1 MTVKEFDEF
10 VERQRSG
17 ASNEAQVNWDQIRDE
32 WLAHLDDL
40 YRKIEAMLD
49 KYISSRQIDIQYKTI
64 DLNEEDIGSYQARQ
78 MILKIG
84 RQEVDLVPAGTRFI
98 GFKGLVDVIGSAGKS
113 RLVLANKDRHSTL
126 PQVTIHIP
134 AVLPKTRQL
143 IKMRNEQRSDSEL
156 VASSAKIEWEW
167 KILPRPPGRN
177 LDELT
182 PESFFQLIMEVT
194 NG

>member
-17 ASNEAQVNWDQIRDE
+17 ASNEAQVNWDQERDE
-32 WLAHLDDL
+32 WLAHLDAL
-40 YRKIEAMLD
+40 YHMIESLLGR
-49 KYISSRQIDIQYKTI
+49 YISSGQISVRYQSI
-64 DLNEEDIGSYQARQ
+64 DLNERDIGSYQVRQ
-78 MILKIG
+78 MILRIG
-84 RQEVDLVPAGTRFI
+84 RQEVDLVPAGTLFI

-126 PQVTIHIP
+126 PQVTIQIP
-134 AVLPKTRQL
+134 AVGPVTRQN
-143 IKMRNEQRSDSEL
+143 IKIRNEKTSDSEL
-156 VASSAKIEWEW
+156 LASSDKIEWVW
-167 KILPRPPGRN
+167 KILPRPPARN

-182 PESFFQLIMEVT
+182 SENFFQLIMEVT